1 MNILI
6 TGGAGF
12 IGSHTILELLNVGH
26 TVISIDNGSNAYV
39 DGIDA
44 LPESLKRV
52 KEITG
57 KELTSYNVDIRD
69 KNALDGVFKKV
80 SLYLSSDYIQ
90 VTQLEPMEELA
101 SVSQKL

>member
-1 MNILI
+1 MPMNILI

-26 TVISIDNGSNAYV
+26 TVICLDNGCNAYI
-39 DGIDA
+39 DGNDA

-57 KELTSYNVDIRD
+57 KDLMYYAVDIRD
-69 KNALDGVFKKV
+69 KSALNEVFKKV
-80 SLYLSSDYIQ
+80 SLYYNNTI
-90 VTQLEPMEELA
+90 
-101 SVSQKL
+101 